1 MIEVNP
7 DDGYLKGNKNYISIT
22 NYNGLIKFKGG
33 GNVGD
38 TDELRVKE
46 SAFG

>member
-1 MIEVNP
+1 VIEVNP

-22 NYNGLIKFKGG
+22 NYNGLIKFIGG

-38 TDELRVKE
+38 TDVLFV
-46 SAFG
+46 SD